1 MYVSSSVEDT
11 TILFSIELMIYIIII
26 FLLLFG
32 FIHKHTQSPKK
43 YPFSMHG

>member
-26 FLLLFG
+26 FL
-32 FIHKHTQSPKK
+32 FIVIWVYT
-43 YPFSMHG
+43 